1 MTSGDSIQRVRIYLG
16 ERDQRGGEPL
26 YLLVLTLLRNEGATG
41 ATVLRGLAGFGPGF
55 WMRAARPGQ
64 MTDRPPVVVE
74 WVDRAERIAQT
85 LPKLDELVPNAL
97 ITLETVQ
104 VYRAVLRQRG
114 PFAGEATAGTI
125 MHPLAVTVTPETPL
139 SEAFALMIAQRL
151 SSVPVINAE
160 EQLLGM
166 LLERDF
172 AYRAR
177 LNIPL
182 ALIELLDQQARDA
195 LLTPLVGRTVAEL
208 MTGEPRSVS
217 KGTAI
222 PQALV
227 LMIEQGYDQIA
238 VLDRDGRV
246 VGMLGSDDALR
257 ASLEANTNAT
267 QGVRDAEP
275 PTPVNL
281 VMQTNSASIRIDQA
295 PVAALELL
303 LQAPQRQFAVVETDG
318 RLIGVLTLE
327 QVLRKLSPADLAIF
341 SMALVRGDTG
351 AATRLNITTL
361 QEVIEQE
368 PQTLAPT
375 DTVFEATRRL
385 LEGGLAS
392 APVVDTEG
400 RFVGTLTR
408 GSLVRALIQ
417 QSE

>member
-1 MTSGDSIQRVRIYLG
+1 
-16 ERDQRGGEPL
+16 
-26 YLLVLTLLRNEGATG
+26 
-41 ATVLRGLAGFGPGF
+41 
-55 WMRAARPGQ
+55 MRAAKPSQ
-64 MTDRPPVVVE
+64 MADRPPVVVE

-125 MHPLAVTVTPETPL
+125 MHPLAVTVTPETML
-139 SEAFALMIAQRL
+139 SEALALMIAQRL
-151 SSVPVINAE
+151 SSLPVLNAE
-160 EQLLGM
+160 ERLIGM
-166 LLERDF
+166 LLERDL
-172 AYRAR
+172 AYRVR

-182 ALIELLDQQARDA
+182 ALIELLDQQARDV

-217 KGTAI
+217 KGMAI

-257 ASLEANTNAT
+257 ASLEANTNAV

-281 VMQTNSASIRIDQA
+281 VMQTNSATIRIDQA
-295 PVAALELL
+295 AAVALELL
-303 LQAPQRQFAVVETDG
+303 LQAPQRQFAVIETDG

-327 QVLRKLSPADLAIF
+327 QVLRRLSPADLAVF
-341 SMALVRGDTG
+341 SMALVRGELG
-351 AATRLNITTL
+351 AATPLTITSL
-361 QEVIEQE
+361 QELIEQE

-375 DTVFEATRRL
+375 DTVVEATRRL

-392 APVVDTEG
+392 APVVDSDG

-408 GSLVRALIQ
+408 GSLVRALVQ